1 MSVYALIA
9 SERARAVELRDAGR
23 FRYVA
28 SDADCPDHL
37 RFTALVEEVGE
48 VARALHE
55 NSPDLL
61 PELVQ
66 LAGIACGWIDA
77 LLAQAPE
84 RVEAS

>member
-1 MSVYALIA
+1 MSVYTLIA
-9 SERARAVELRDAGR
+9 NERARAIELRDAGR
-23 FRYVA
+23 FRFVA

-37 RFTALVEEVGE
+37 RFSALVEEVGE

-55 NSPDLL
+55 NSPDDLL

-77 LLAQAPE
+77 LL
-84 RVEAS
+84 VEPA